1 MNIRF
6 IDTSVMMNLLEV
18 PGRCADS
25 QMIKEEFRQV
35 LDNKEVLILPIATI
49 IETGNHIAHISNG
62 NSRRI
67 IASKF
72 GEFLRK
78 TAEGEAPWQ
87 LYGIELDK
95 EGLLYLADNI
105 VENAMQQVGVGDM
118 SIIHAFWH
126 PLPRKRVVP
135 SVRISGGQRR
145 NALKRVSQM
154 ASLRFSDTAGR
165 MINWCLCRR
174 KRRL

>member
-1 MNIRF
+1 MNVRF

-25 QMIKEEFRQV
+25 QMIKEEFKQTI
-35 LDNKEVLILPIATI
+35 DNKEFLILPIATI

-62 NSRRI
+62 NSRRT

-95 EGLLYLADNI
+95 EGLLYLADHI
-105 VENAMQQVGVGDM
+105 EEYSIQEVGVGDM
-118 SIIHAFWH
+118 SIIHAYEQYKSNT
-126 PLPRKRVVP
+126 PGIG
-135 SVRISGGQRR
+135 RIMIWSTDTHLQGYIEENVSETTHRR
-145 NALKRVSQM
+145 
-154 ASLRFSDTAGR
+154 
-165 MINWCLCRR
+165 RR
-174 KRRL
+174 KS

>member
-18 PGRCADS
+18 PGRCSDS

-35 LDNKEVLILPIATI
+35 LDNKEVLILQIATI
-49 IETGNHIAHISNG
+49 IETGNHIAHINNG
-62 NSRRI
+62 NSRRT

-72 GEFLRK
+72 GEFLKK

-118 SIIHAFWH
+118 SIIHAYEQYKSNT
-126 PLPRKRVVP
+126 PGIG
-135 SVRISGGQRR
+135 RI
-145 NALKRVSQM
+145 
-154 ASLRFSDTAGR
+154 
-165 MINWCLCRR
+165 MIWSTDRHLQG
-174 KRRL
+174 

>member
-49 IETGNHIAHISNG
+49 IETGNHIAHINNG
-62 NSRRI
+62 NSRRT

-78 TAEGEAPWQ
+78 TAEGKAPWQ

-118 SIIHAFWH
+118 SIIHAYEQYKSYI
-126 PLPRKRVVP
+126 PGIG
-135 SVRISGGQRR
+135 RIMIWSTDRHLQGYIEENVSETTYRR
-145 NALKRVSQM
+145 
-154 ASLRFSDTAGR
+154 
-165 MINWCLCRR
+165 RR
-174 KRRL
+174 KL

>member
-1 MNIRF
+1 MNVRF

-25 QMIKEEFRQV
+25 QMIKDEFRQII
-35 LDNKEVLILPIATI
+35 DNKEVLILPIATI

-62 NSRRI
+62 NSRRT

-78 TAEGEAPWQ
+78 TAEGEAPWK

-95 EGLLYLADNI
+95 EGLIYLADHI
-105 VENAMQQVGVGDM
+105 EENAMQQVGMGDM
-118 SIIHAFWH
+118 SIIHAYEQYKSNT
-126 PLPRKRVVP
+126 LGIG
-135 SVRISGGQRR
+135 RIMIWSTDRHLQGYIEENVSETTYRR
-145 NALKRVSQM
+145 
-154 ASLRFSDTAGR
+154 
-165 MINWCLCRR
+165 RR
-174 KRRL
+174 KS